1 MNFVLENSPWM
12 VSGRPLVVQKWS
24 PDHVCLDK
32 PEKIP
37 LWVKMFDVPL
47 EAWSKEG
54 ISKLASGLGKPL
66 IMDAMTAN
74 MCQFGKGRIGY
85 ARVLAEMH
93 AKKQFKD
100 CIDIQ
105 YRGNDGTILRT
116 KKITVEYSW
125 KPPVCEFCKVF
136 GHRTIMRDKRPRTDA
151 AEKAQN
157 KSEKEMV
164 KMDNGGSLKL

>member
-1 MNFVLENSPWM
+1 MRVCGRHGLGEMFTNNNEVYSCKFKHKHGMNFVLENSPWM

-74 MCQFGKGRIGY
+74 MCQFGKGRI
-85 ARVLAEMH
+85 A
-93 AKKQFKD
+93 
-100 CIDIQ
+100 
-105 YRGNDGTILRT
+105 
-116 KKITVEYSW
+116 
-125 KPPVCEFCKVF
+125 
-136 GHRTIMRDKRPRTDA
+136 
-151 AEKAQN
+151 
-157 KSEKEMV
+157 
-164 KMDNGGSLKL
+164 